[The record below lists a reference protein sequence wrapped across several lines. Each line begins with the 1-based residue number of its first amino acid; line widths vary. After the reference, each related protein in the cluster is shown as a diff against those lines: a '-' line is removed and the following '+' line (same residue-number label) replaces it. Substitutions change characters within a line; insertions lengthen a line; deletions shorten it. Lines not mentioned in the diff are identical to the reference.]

1 MFDHNNSNPVFCN
14 RGTSGIDGSTS
25 TAIGACIASGQNT
38 VMITGDISFF
48 YDSNALWNVNMPNN
62 FRIILINNGGGNI
75 FKFIPGPSETDV
87 VEDYFE
93 TKHHFTAEHLAK
105 MYDFEYNVVS
115 NLTDLE
121 NSFNDFYAES
131 NRPKILEIDTRNS
144 ANDAILRGYF
154 SSLK

>member
-1 MFDHNNSNPVFCN
+1 M
-14 RGTSGIDGSTS
+14 
-25 TAIGACIASGQNT
+25 
-38 VMITGDISFF
+38 
-48 YDSNALWNVNMPNN
+48 
-62 FRIILINNGGGNI
+62 INNGGGNI

-105 MYDFEYNVVS
+105 MYGFEYQVVS

-121 NSFNDFYAES
+121 NTFEDFYAES